1 MKKVLFFLASVLI
14 LVSCENFYID
24 QNLGGNDYNPT
35 DVRTMD
41 YTLTDADY
49 KSIVDNRSNI
59 ARAIAMCISDTTP
72 YTELL
77 PVADLL
83 LDSKKKVTFE
93 DVKDSLGIV
102 DATSYYAFAQI
113 ATDLAFNKIALA
125 DVYVPAFL
133 TATFPQFSKGS
144 LFNITYKNSEGAPE
158 YLSTFAA
165 TTKYVLSNE
174 NYDAI
179 WGEGKTGTYYLTP
192 ATIEGLTS
200 VLPTEGVQDGDIMA
214 VVYDYK
220 SQEPI
225 FVTEDEEEFVP
236 SGDPNFFLGTPE
248 ERGFYTPTEVIAA
261 YKSGDLGEGD
271 TIKVGGI
278 INKWYKKSSRFDEFL
293 NVSYYIKDNND
304 SVFEMYNSYSV
315 NRDSFPVYEFVDEY
329 NATCIDASGR
339 EFILGD
345 TVIGIGALTYYAK
358 YNVYEFKSGCYLL
371 EHRPLKTKASAAPK
385 KAEAA
390 NLDGKKTV
398 LYQYNNGRWSAY
410 KNDAATVVALPED
423 VYSAIG
429 KDGYVSEKN
438 EHVLTTFLAQEYPYA
453 QAGQAYTVVYMNTDT
468 TYNAIEYLYDG
479 AAFVKNL
486 GISIV
491 TTAFSLSDVWGSS
504 IYYKQAILGE
514 GQGKLVIQDIET
526 GGLSYIWKYDDRY
539 GMKAS
544 GFKDKAYN
552 TESWLITP
560 CIDLSRAKS
569 PKLSFDQ
576 ARNYGI
582 DFIKECFVMVSTDYA
597 GDVTQCTWDS
607 IPFNKDAEGN
617 YIIPAADWKFVNT
630 GEMDLTSYVGKKV
643 YIGFVYTSTEAGAA
657 TWEFKNLLV
666 AEPEE

>member
-1 MKKVLFFLASVLI
+1 MKKIIYILASVLC
-14 LVSCENFYID
+14 LTSCENYFID
-24 QNLGGNDYNPT
+24 KNLSETEWAPT
-35 DVRTMD
+35 DVRTID

-49 KSIVDNRSNI
+49 K
-59 ARAIAMCISDTTP
+59 AIASNATNI
-72 YTELL
+72 ELAL
-77 PVADLL
+77 
-83 LDSKKKVTFE
+83 KECT
-93 DVKDSLGIV
+93 KDSLGNV
-102 DATSYYAFAQI
+102 DSTAYFALLQVGKEF
-113 ATDLAFNKIALA
+113 AFNKKAIA

-133 TATFPQFSKGS
+133 AAKYPQLSKGS
-144 LFNITYKNSEGAPE
+144 MFNITYKNAEGAPE
-158 YLSTFAA
+158 YLSTFAS

-192 ATIEGLTS
+192 ATIAGLTS

-236 SGDPNFFLGTPE
+236 GGDPNFFLGTPE

-315 NRDSFPVYEFVDEY
+315 DRDSFPVYEFVDEY

-345 TVIGIGALTYYAK
+345 TVIGIGALTYYAS

-385 KAEAA
+385 KAAAA

-423 VYSAIG
+423 VYTAVG
-429 KDGYVSEKN
+429 FNYLLEKN
-438 EHVLTTFLAQEYPYA
+438 KNILTTFLAQEYPYA
-453 QAGQAYTVVYMNTDT
+453 QAGNAYTVVYVAAVDKDT
-468 TYNAIEYLYDG
+468 NVPTYNAIEFVYDG
-479 AAFVKNL
+479 AAFVENI
-486 GISIV
+486 GITFATS
-491 TTAFSLSDVWGSS
+491 TFSLTDIWGST
-504 IYYKQAILGE
+504 IYYKQAIAGD
-514 GQGKLVIQDIET
+514 GDQGKLVIQDVIKDEP
-526 GGLSYIWKYDDRY
+526 LSYVWQYTNDY
-539 GMKAS
+539 GMKAT
-544 GFKDKAYN
+544 AYVN
-552 TESWLITP
+552 KINYPSESWVVTP
-560 CIDLSRAKS
+560 VIDLSRAKN
-569 PKLSFDQ
+569 PQLSFDQ
-576 ARNYGI
+576 ARRYGV
-582 DFIKECFVMVSTDYA
+582 DFIKECFVKVSTDYA
-597 GDVTQCTWDS
+597 GDVTTCTWDS
-607 IPFNKDAEGN
+607 IPFNKNEEGK
-617 YIIPAADWKFVNT
+617 YIVPDGSSWTFMNT
-630 GEMDLTSYVGKKV
+630 GEMDLSKYVGQKI
-643 YIGFVYTSTEAGAA
+643 YIGFKYTSSAEGSA

-666 AEPEE
+666 SEPAE